1 MYGSI
6 LMYVSGLSRL
16 CLSLVQDILCLINMD
31 DDHVPEHPDSCKSG
45 TAVLM
50 TLVSFIL
57 GVRNNVII
65 RQLCSQ
71 TQTD

>member
-16 CLSLVQDILCLINMD
+16 CLSLVQDVLCLINMD
-31 DDHVPEHPDSCKSG
+31 DDYPEHPDSCKSG

-50 TLVSFIL
+50 TLVSFIR

-71 TQTD
+71 TQTN